1 MSEDDSSTFLGSN
14 NRIVISTTDC
24 SDTDIFLQLYLTR
37 VSYTETDADG
47 APEVVVDPAEYAD
60 YERMGGTQYKNV
72 GRGQY
77 SPVYLDL
84 PDDGT

>member
-1 MSEDDSSTFLGSN
+1 M
-14 NRIVISTTDC
+14 
-24 SDTDIFLQLYLTR
+24 
-37 VSYTETDADG
+37 SYTETDSEG
-47 APEVVVDPAEYAD
+47 AHEVVIDPSEYAD